1 MNKVI
6 LIGNLAKDVDL
17 KMTTNGKEVATCSI
31 ATNKRYRDQAGNVQ
45 NVVQFHNLVV
55 WGKPAGIF
63 AQYLHKGSKVA
74 IVGELQTRDWM
85 TKDNQKRYITEV
97 LVSEFE
103 FLTPANNQPKPAE
116 QDYQQQDIANN
127 WEPVDNTIDGGEEI
141 KIENIPF

>member
-55 WGKPAGIF
+55 WGKPANAF
-63 AQYLHKGSKVA
+63 AQYLRKGLKVA
-74 IVGELQTRDWM
+74 VIGELQNRDYVD
-85 TKDNQKRYITEV
+85 KNNQKHYITEV
-97 LVSEFE
+97 VVSEFE
-103 FLTPANNQPKPAE
+103 FLTPNQNAGQQNHQQE
-116 QDYQQQDIANN
+116 QVDYNQQQPDDI
-127 WEPVDNTIDGGEEI
+127 EEV